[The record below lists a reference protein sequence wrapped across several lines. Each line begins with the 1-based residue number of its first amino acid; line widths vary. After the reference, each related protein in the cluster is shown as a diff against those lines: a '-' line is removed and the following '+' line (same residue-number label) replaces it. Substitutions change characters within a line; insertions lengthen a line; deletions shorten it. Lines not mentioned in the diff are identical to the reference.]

1 MSKKR
6 LIFPLVNALAL
17 AALFGV
23 VGFYAWDVPRWALIG
38 AVAGFLVGL
47 LAEFALQRAGGWLY
61 RRRALLIVLLEIP
74 LIIFVVGPYGYVVAM
89 TRPIQGTVCCAPAA
103 FGDRY
108 ETVLIPVADGETLAG
123 WYVPP
128 AKNPGPVIMLL
139 HGSASTRIGTTW
151 HAVRLV
157 EAGYGVL
164 MYDQRAL
171 GESTGSTQS
180 LGWLD
185 RRDVPHIVDFLA
197 ARPEVDAGRIGA
209 VGLSLG
215 AHILIMAGPDEPR
228 IAAFWLDGAGTNRV
242 GDFPPAENFNEQF
255 AWVINAA
262 IETSV
267 SVYLGLAPPPP
278 FSEQIPRLAPRPV
291 LMIVGAADDFER
303 RANERYTALLGEN
316 AEQWV
321 LEGVPHVGGPN
332 YRSDEYLSRM
342 LAFFEQALAG

>member
-23 VGFYAWDVPRWALIG
+23 VGFYAWDVPRWVLIG
-38 AVAGFLVGL
+38 VVAGFLVGL

-61 RRRALLIVLLEIP
+61 RRRALLVVLLEIP
-74 LIIFVVGPYGYVVAM
+74 LIIFAVGPYGYVVAI

-108 ETVLIPVADGETLAG
+108 ETVSIPVADGETLAG

-128 AKNPGPVIMLL
+128 VANPGPVIILL
-139 HGSASTRIGTTW
+139 NGSASTRIGTTW
-151 HAVRLV
+151 HAVRLAD
-157 EAGYGVL
+157 AGYGVL

-197 ARPEVDAGRIGA
+197 ARPEVDASRIGA

-242 GDFPPAENFNEQF
+242 ADFPPAKNFNEQF
-255 AWVINAA
+255 AGVINAA
-262 IETSV
+262 IENAAA
-267 SVYLGLAPPPP
+267 VYLGMSPPPP
-278 FSEQIPRLAPRPV
+278 FSELIPRLAPRPV
-291 LMIVGAADDFER
+291 LMIVAGADEFER
-303 RANERYTALLGEN
+303 RANERYAALLDEN

-332 YRSDEYLSRM
+332 YRSDEYQSRM